1 MMSKRMTWP
10 RSNPFMVF
18 SLSLRSKLMI
28 AFVVIALL
36 VVVTSG
42 LSYYFLK
49 KINLSYVN
57 LLNHNAIILQL
68 ASDIQYQ
75 SQLQYS
81 LMSNYVIEPSPVKIE
96 GILESNQKLS
106 ALVQDIKGI
115 DENAED
121 QTYYKVMSESNET
134 IAGLVNDLE
143 KTKSSYQRTV
153 PLTQNLTK
161 LAEKIQK
168 KQKNIMELKK
178 VENGNIMDQTIQ
190 KLIWVSATTLVI
202 AIAIGWMVSR
212 MIIAPLRTIVK
223 AARDIASCDLTGR
236 DIRVR
241 SRDEL
246 HDLAEAFNQMKG
258 NLFKIISQVDYHAK
272 HVSAAAEE
280 LSGNSDHLSKASEQI
295 TTVVQEISAGSESQ
309 VQHMMTGISFLAQMD
324 HSVQQIAWITGLT
337 NETSS
342 HALAAVSKGTDSI
355 ELSISQ
361 MNAIYF
367 KMRVL
372 SESVQRL
379 GTHVMHVLAA
389 NDLIANISR
398 QTNLLALNASIEA
411 ARAGEAGKGFAV
423 VAQEVRHLSKQTT
436 EAADEVA
443 RLVNAIQEEMSEV
456 EHSCEAGSQE
466 VSTGISVVNEANVA
480 FERIKREIEEV
491 SAQISQVSVQSS
503 DISQKSQTALEVL
516 RSIEVVAK
524 HTASGTRDVSINMEE
539 QLASMEEIVS
549 SSNILSGMA
558 EELDELIGRFQL
570 RSNDI

>member
-1 MMSKRMTWP
+1 MSKRMTWP
-10 RSNPFMVF
+10 RSKPFMVL

-28 AFVVIALL
+28 AFVVIALS
-36 VVVTSG
+36 VAVTSG

-49 KINLSYVN
+49 KINQSYMN
-57 LLNHNAIILQL
+57 LLSHHAVILQL
-68 ASDIQYQ
+68 VSDIQYQ
-75 SQLQYS
+75 TQLQYS
-81 LMSNYVIEPSPVKIE
+81 LMSSYVIEPSPEKVQA
-96 GILESNQKLS
+96 ILESNQKLS
-106 ALVQDIKGI
+106 TLVQDVKGI

-121 QTYYKVMSESNET
+121 QTYYKVMSESIET
-134 IAGLVNDLE
+134 IAGLVHDLD
-143 KTKSSYQRTV
+143 KAKSSYQRSV

-178 VENGNIMDQTIQ
+178 VENGNMTDQTIQ
-190 KLIWVSATTLVI
+190 KLIAISITTLVI
-202 AIAIGWMVSR
+202 ALAIGWMVSR
-212 MIIAPLRTIVK
+212 MIIVPLRMIVK

-258 NLFKIISQVDYHAK
+258 NLSQIISQVDYHAK

-280 LSGNSDHLSKASEQI
+280 LSGNTEHLSKASEQI

-309 VQHMMTGISFLAQMD
+309 VEHMMTGVSFLAQMD
-324 HSVQQIAWITGLT
+324 HSVQQIASITGLT

-342 HALAAVSKGTDSI
+342 NALAAVSRGTDSI

-361 MNAIYF
+361 MNAIYY
-367 KMRVL
+367 KMKVL
-372 SESVQRL
+372 SESVGRL

-411 ARAGEAGKGFAV
+411 ARAGAAGKGFAV

-436 EAADEVA
+436 EAADGVA

-456 EHSCEAGSQE
+456 AHSCEAGSQE
-466 VSTGISVVNEANVA
+466 VNTGISVVNEANVA
-480 FERIKREIEEV
+480 FERIKKEIEEV
-491 SAQISQVSVQSS
+491 SAQISQVSLQSS
-503 DISQKSQTALEVL
+503 DISEKSQTALEVL
-516 RSIEVVAK
+516 RSIEGVAK
-524 HTASGTRDVSINMEE
+524 HTASGTKEVSVNMEE
-539 QLASMEEIVS
+539 QYASMEEIVS
-549 SSNILSGMA
+549 SANVLSGMA
-558 EELDELIGRFQL
+558 EELDELIGKFQL